1 MLSAYLN
8 CFKIPELKKRLLF
21 TLGMIALVELT
32 AAIPCPG
39 IDTEKLAEL
48 FKSLKS
54 NSDAG
59 GIMGMLDLF
68 SGGAMEQFAVGALG
82 IMPYI
87 SASIVLQLMTPVIP
101 ALNKM
106 VREGESGMQQ
116 YNFIMRLLTV
126 VVAVI
131 QGVMFSLAMMGPSK
145 LGLGNSSVVMNP
157 GIGFIIQTVL
167 ILTGGAMFITWL
179 GEMITERGVGN
190 GASLIITVNI
200 LARLP
205 GALMS
210 LYQLVFIGSST
221 GESSLT
227 PVHLLVLIALFI
239 AVTVGAIYL
248 TEGMRKIP
256 IRYAQQRSVGG
267 FGGRG
272 MGIQTT
278 YLPLRVN
285 YANVMP
291 IIFAGAILS
300 FFQLALRYLPQNSV
314 SVWIANTFQYGSWG
328 YIIIYAALLLLFAFF
343 WVANQFNPIQIAD
356 DLQKNNGYIP
366 GIRPGKPTSDF
377 LDHAMTRIT
386 FAGALGLMVLAI
398 LPMLLATSVLKIPG
412 SIAQFFGGT
421 SLLIIVGVMLD
432 TMRQIQTY
440 LISRNYDG
448 FLSKGILRSR
458 GGHVVQG

>member
-8 CFKIPELKKRLLF
+8 CFKIPELKKRLFF

-39 IDTEKLAEL
+39 IDTVKLSEL
-48 FKSLKS
+48 FNNLKH
-54 NSDAG
+54 NADAG
-59 GIMGMLDLF
+59 GIMGLLDLF

-126 VVAVI
+126 VVAGV

-145 LGLGNSSVVMNP
+145 IGLGNGSVVMNP
-157 GIGFIIQTVL
+157 GFGFIFQTVL

-190 GASLIITVNI
+190 GASLIITINI

-205 GALMS
+205 SALTQ
-210 LYQLVFIGSST
+210 LYQLVFIGSAT
-221 GESSLT
+221 QDSSLT
-227 PVHLLVLIALFI
+227 VVHLLVLVALFI

-256 IRYAQQRSVGG
+256 IRYAQQRSVAG

-300 FFQLALRYLPQNSV
+300 FLQLALRYLPQNSV
-314 SVWIANTFQYGSWG
+314 TAWIAGTFQYGSWG
-328 YIIIYAALLLLFAFF
+328 YIIIYAALLMLFAFF

-366 GIRPGKPTSDF
+366 GIRPGTPTSDF

-398 LPMLLATSVLKIPG
+398 LPMLLTTSVLKIPG
-412 SIAQFFGGT
+412 TIAQFFGGT

-458 GGHVVQG
+458 GAHVVQG

>member
-21 TLGMIALVELT
+21 TFAMIALVELT
-32 AAIPCPG
+32 GAIPCPG
-39 IDTEKLAEL
+39 IDPARLKEL
-48 FKSLKS
+48 FGAL
-54 NSDAG
+54 NNDAG
-59 GIMGMLDLF
+59 TSGMMGTLALF
-68 SGGAMEQFAVGALG
+68 SGGAMEKFAIGALG

-87 SASIVLQLMTPVIP
+87 SASIILQLMTPVIP

-116 YNFIMRLLTV
+116 YNFIMRVLTV
-126 VVAVI
+126 AVAIV
-131 QGVMFSLAMMGPSK
+131 QGIMFSAAMMNPGR
-145 LGLGNSSVVMNP
+145 LGLGDGSVVMNP
-157 GIGFIIQTVL
+157 GIGFMVETII
-167 ILTGGAMFITWL
+167 ILTGGSMFITWL

-200 LARLP
+200 IARIPSALA
-205 GALMS
+205 S
-210 LYQLVFIGSST
+210 LYQMVFVGSAT
-221 GESSLT
+221 GESQLT
-227 PVHLLVLIALFI
+227 IVHLLILVVLFV
-239 AVTVGAIYL
+239 AVTVGAIML

-256 IRYAQQRSVGG
+256 VRYAQQRSVGG
-267 FGGRG
+267 FGRSAGV
-272 MGIQTT
+272 QTT

-291 IIFAGAILS
+291 IIFAGAILG
-300 FFQLALRYLPQNSV
+300 FIDMVLRYLPAKPFVQ
-314 SVWIANTFQYGSWG
+314 WLAIHLQYGSFG
-328 YIIIYAALLLLFAFF
+328 YLLIYAALLMVFAFF

-356 DLQKNNGYIP
+356 DFQKNNGYIP
-366 GIRPGKPTSDF
+366 GIRPGKATSDF

-386 FAGALGLMVLAI
+386 LGGAIGLLVLALLPMVLAN
-398 LPMLLATSVLKIPG
+398 SFLKIPH
-412 SIAQFFGGT
+412 SIASFFGGT

-448 FLSKGILRSR
+448 FLSKGILRNGR
-458 GGHVVQG
+458 RY

>member
-8 CFKIPELKKRLLF
+8 CFRIPELKKRLFF
-21 TLGMIALVELT
+21 TLGMLALVELT

-48 FKSLKS
+48 FKSLNS
-54 NSDAG
+54 NADAG
-59 GIMGMLDLF
+59 GVMGMLNLF

-106 VREGESGMQQ
+106 TREGESGMQQ

-126 VVAVI
+126 AVAVI

-145 LGLGNSSVVMNP
+145 LGLGNASVVMNP
-157 GIGFIIQTVL
+157 GFSFILQTVL

-205 GALMS
+205 QAITS
-210 LYQLVFIGSST
+210 LYQLAFIGSAS
-221 GESSLT
+221 GESSFT
-227 PVHLLVLIALFI
+227 VVHLLILIALFVG
-239 AVTVGAIYL
+239 VTVCAIYL

-256 IRYAQQRSVGG
+256 IRYAQQRSVAG

-272 MGIQTT
+272 MGVQTT

-300 FFQLALRYLPQNSV
+300 FFQLGLRYLPQNSV
-314 SVWIANTFQYGSWG
+314 TVWFANTFQYGSWP
-328 YIIIYAALLLLFAFF
+328 YMIIYAGLLLLFAFF

-366 GIRPGKPTSDF
+366 GIRPGTPTSDF

-386 FAGALGLMVLAI
+386 LAGALGLVVLAI
-398 LPMLLATSVLKIPG
+398 LPMLLTTSVMHVPG
-412 SIAQFFGGT
+412 NIAQFFGGT

-458 GGHVVQG
+458 STHVVQG